1 MTDLVLPQPGILAL
15 GTTAQ
20 SYLELDLVDPAPS
33 PEALLAAYT
42 QIAGGLVTGQGCNV
56 VVGFRPELW
65 RGIAPES
72 CPDDVRG
79 FDEPV
84 RGPGDYAMPATQR
97 DLVIWVAAGSR
108 DVVFDEAHRAVGCL
122 AGLATIADESTGWT
136 YHHHLDLTGFVD
148 GTENPPLVEA
158 ASYAVIGSGP
168 GVGGSVLLLQRWAHD
183 VAAWEGLSTQQQEA
197 VIGRTKDTDDE
208 LDPKPPTSHIA
219 RTDQDELGQI
229 LRRNIAYGD
238 VREHG
243 TLFVGLCA
251 RQRTLHVMLEHM
263 AGADGQ
269 GRDDL
274 TRYTTAVT
282 GAYYFL
288 PASTDLP
295 AAPDD
300 ED

>member
-20 SYLELDLVDPAPS
+20 SYLELDLVEPAPS
-33 PEALLAAYT
+33 AEALLAAIAE
-42 QIAGGLVTGQGCNV
+42 IAGGLVTGQGCNV

-65 RGIAPES
+65 RSIAPAS
-72 CPDDVRG
+72 CPDDVHG
-79 FDEPV
+79 LDEPV
-84 RGPGDYAMPATQR
+84 RGPGGYAMPATQH

-108 DVVFDEAHRAVGCL
+108 DVVFDEAHRAAGCL
-122 AGLATIADESTGWT
+122 VGLATVADETSGWT
-136 YHHHLDLTGFVD
+136 YHHHLDLTGFID
-148 GTENPPLVEA
+148 GTENPTLGEA
-158 ASYAVIGSGP
+158 ASHAVIGSGP

-183 VAAWEGLSTQQQEA
+183 VFAWEALSTTEQEA
-197 VIGRTKDTDDE
+197 VIGRTKDTDAE
-208 LDPKPPTSHIA
+208 LDPKPTTSHIA
-219 RTDQDELGQI
+219 RTDQDEIDKI

-238 VREHG
+238 IREHG

-251 RQRTLHVMLEHM
+251 RQRVLHEMLEHM

-288 PASTDLP
+288 PASSDLP
-295 AAPDD
+295 APPD
-300 ED
+300 EE

>member
-1 MTDLVLPQPGILAL
+1 MNDLVLPQPGILGL

-33 PEALLAAYT
+33 VEALLEAVVE
-42 QIAGGLVTGQGCNV
+42 IAGGLVTGQGCNV

-65 RGIAPES
+65 RRIAPPS

-84 RGPGDYAMPATQR
+84 RGPEGYAMPATQH
-97 DLVIWVAAGSR
+97 DVLVWVAAGSR
-108 DVVFDEAHRAVGCL
+108 DVVFDEAHRAVDSL
-122 AGLATIADESTGWT
+122 AGLATLADETTGWT
-136 YHHHLDLTGFVD
+136 YHHHLDLTGFID
-148 GTENPPLVEA
+148 GTENPPLGEA
-158 ASYAVIGSGP
+158 ASYAVIDHGP
-168 GVGGSVLLLQRWAHD
+168 GAGGSVLLLQRWAHD
-183 VAAWEGLSTQQQEA
+183 VSAWEGLSKQQQEA
-197 VIGRTKDTDDE
+197 VIGRTKDTDEE
-208 LDPKPPTSHIA
+208 LDPKPATSHIA

-251 RQRTLHVMLEHM
+251 RQRVLHEMLEHM

-295 AAPDD
+295 APPEDD
-300 ED
+300 D

>member
-1 MTDLVLPQPGILAL
+1 MNALVLPQPGILGL

-20 SYLELDLVDPAPS
+20 SYLELDLVDPPPS
-33 PEALLAAYT
+33 VEALLEAVVE
-42 QIAGGLVTGQGCNV
+42 IAGGLVTGQGCNV

-65 RGIAPES
+65 RRIAPPS

-84 RGPGDYAMPATQR
+84 RGPEGYAMPATQH
-97 DLVIWVAAGSR
+97 DVLVWVAAGSR
-108 DVVFDEAHRAVGCL
+108 DVVFDEAHRAVDSL
-122 AGLATIADESTGWT
+122 AGLATLADETTGWT
-136 YHHHLDLTGFVD
+136 YHHHLDLTGFID
-148 GTENPPLVEA
+148 GTENPPLGLA
-158 ASYAVIGSGP
+158 PSYAVIGGGP
-168 GVGGSVLLLQRWAHD
+168 GAGGSVLLLQRWAHD
-183 VAAWEGLSTQQQEA
+183 VPAWEGLSTEQQEG
-197 VIGRTKDTDDE
+197 VIGRRKGDSEE
-208 LDPKPPTSHIA
+208 LEDKSPTSHVA
-219 RTDQDELGQI
+219 RTDQDEIGKI

-243 TLFVGLCA
+243 TLFVGLCG
-251 RQRTLHVMLEHM
+251 RQQVLHEMLERM
-263 AGADGQ
+263 AGADGN

-295 AAPDD
+295 APPEDD
-300 ED
+300 D